1 MNQREAFE
9 KWWEDHGLQD
19 DGEDSQYS
27 VAAYSWAKRA
37 WQAATANQWQT
48 IETAPKD
55 GTDVVVYLANNRPP
69 IVAGYFKETNE
80 WLAYDEPMNPVFPT
94 HWMPL
99 PPAP

>member
-9 KWWEDHGLQD
+9 KWAEYGKLD
-19 DGEDSQYS
+19 DRQKLIVDQSCYS
-27 VAAYSWAKRA
+27 IWSAA
-37 WQAATANQWQT
+37 WQAATESQWRP

>member
-1 MNQREAFE
+1 MNHRDAFE
-9 KWWEDHGLQD
+9 KWFQGEQGVPY
-19 DGEDSQYS
+19 DGMWSF
-27 VAAYSWAKRA
+27 AWAA
-37 WQAATANQWQT
+37 WQAATASQWQP

-80 WLAYDEPMNPVFPT
+80 WLAYDEPMNTVFPT

>member
-37 WQAATANQWQT
+37 WQAATAM
-48 IETAPKD
+48 EREDCAKVCDHYATAID
-55 GTDVVVYLANNRPP
+55 LRG
-69 IVAGYFKETNE
+69 NE
-80 WLAYDEPMNPVFPT
+80 YIRSGDCKRAAELIRDRT
-94 HWMPL
+94 
-99 PPAP
+99 